1 MRIGYDHATI
11 ALPPPTQRKPR
22 ARARRV
28 TSTGEGSAPA
38 TAPSA
43 IDIRREQAT
52 KASVGPIPRARD
64 SAHDSAEAARPRR
77 RPRAIS
83 APATAPAR
91 DKHERMHAPP
101 GHTAGPRRRAR
112 SRSDHPRLRRRLV
125 SEAARRA
132 ARAATCDEVVHLS
145 RTATV
150 PGGGGGPS
158 RADPLPNTY
167 GVNRVSRPAE
177 APRQRALDGAHA
189 RYCCALAMAH
199 RPDHDCIMITS

>member
-11 ALPPPTQRKPR
+11 ALPPPTQRKLR
-22 ARARRV
+22 ERARRV
-28 TSTGEGSAPA
+28 TSTG
-38 TAPSA
+38 
-43 IDIRREQAT
+43 RRQ
-52 KASVGPIPRARD
+52 RARD
-64 SAHDSAEAARPRR
+64 GAQRDR

-158 RADPLPNTY
+158 RADPLPNPY
-167 GVNRVSRPAE
+167 GVNRVSRQAK
-177 APRQRALDGAHA
+177 APRQRARDGAHA

>member
-1 MRIGYDHATI
+1 MRRSLSP
-11 ALPPPTQRKPR
+11 LPPSENRGRER
-22 ARARRV
+22 AASPV
-28 TSTGEGSAPA
+28 PGEGSAPV

-43 IDIRREQAT
+43 IDVRREQAT
-52 KASVGPIPRARD
+52 KASVGPRPRARD
-64 SAHDSAEAARPRR
+64 SARDSAEAARPRR

-132 ARAATCDEVVHLS
+132 ARAATCDEVVNLS

-158 RADPLPNTY
+158 RADPLPNPY
-167 GVNRVSRPAE
+167 GVNRVSRPAK
-177 APRQRALDGAHA
+177 APRQRARDGAHA

>member
-1 MRIGYDHATI
+1 MSDASRQQRPVSGQDRALATALAI
-11 ALPPPTQRKPR
+11 APRQRAR
-22 ARARRV
+22 DGARAR
-28 TSTGEGSAPA
+28 S
-38 TAPSA
+38 
-43 IDIRREQAT
+43 I
-52 KASVGPIPRARD
+52 
-64 SAHDSAEAARPRR
+64 
-77 RPRAIS
+77 

-132 ARAATCDEVVHLS
+132 ARAATCDEVVNLS

-150 PGGGGGPS
+150 PGGGGPS
-158 RADPLPNTY
+158 RADPLPNPY
-167 GVNRVSRPAE
+167 GVNRVSRPAK
-177 APRQRALDGAHA
+177 APRQRARDGAHA

>member
-28 TSTGEGSAPA
+28 TSTG
-38 TAPSA
+38 
-43 IDIRREQAT
+43 RRQRARDGAQRNRYPTRADT
-52 KASVGPIPRARD
+52 KASVGPRPRARD
-64 SAHDSAEAARPRR
+64 GAHDSAEAARPRR

-125 SEAARRA
+125 SEAARHA
-132 ARAATCDEVVHLS
+132 ARAATCDEVVALVANRD
-145 RTATV
+145 RTRRRRRPA
-150 PGGGGGPS
+150 S
-158 RADPLPNTY
+158 RAD
-167 GVNRVSRPAE
+167 
-177 APRQRALDGAHA
+177 Q
-189 RYCCALAMAH
+189 
-199 RPDHDCIMITS
+199 

>member
-28 TSTGEGSAPA
+28 TSTG
-38 TAPSA
+38 
-43 IDIRREQAT
+43 RRQ
-52 KASVGPIPRARD
+52 RARD
-64 SAHDSAEAARPRR
+64 GAQRNRCPTRAGNKGQCRAKTARSRQRSRSRR
-77 RPRAIS
+77 GS

-158 RADPLPNTY
+158 RADPLPNPY
-167 GVNRVSRPAE
+167 GVNRVSRPAK